1 MRMVLHFNLG
11 KEEITNVVFITGLIG
26 SGKTTRAYALADLV
40 GADVISLDA
49 YYDNPFEVGTN
60 DAFNKYLKKNLPE
73 YNIILDNF
81 EFFEQERF
89 NDENTDEKKMYWN
102 IMDQLCALI
111 KDFAMQN
118 DSPVIVEGI
127 QIFDSTIP
135 NPELYFRGQ
144 TVSVIIDSPFRCSQR
159 AVDRDEDPRDFDDV
173 YMTNRELAV
182 KLDRFV
188 NAMKLSSGDNISESK
203 R

>member
-1 MRMVLHFNLG
+1 MILHFNLG

-40 GADVISLDA
+40 NADVISLDA

-60 DAFNKYLKKNLPE
+60 ESFNKYLSKNLPE
-73 YNIILDNF
+73 YNIILDGF

-89 NDENTDEKKMYWN
+89 NDEDTDEKKMYWN
-102 IMDQLCALI
+102 VMDQLCSLI

-118 DSPVIVEGI
+118 DKPVIVEGI

-144 TVSVIIDSPFRCSQR
+144 AVSVIVDSAFECSKR
-159 AVDRDEDPRDFDDV
+159 AVKRGIDDRDFDDT
-173 YMTNRELAV
+173 YMINKKLDV
-182 KLDRFV
+182 KLDRFI

>member
-1 MRMVLHFNLG
+1 MVIHFNLG

-40 GADVISLDA
+40 NADVISLDA

-60 DAFNKYLKKNLPE
+60 ESFNKYLSKNLPE
-73 YNIILDNF
+73 YNIILDGF

-89 NDENTDEKKMYWN
+89 NDEDTDEKKMYWN
-102 IMDQLCALI
+102 VMDHLCALI

-118 DSPVIVEGI
+118 GKPVIVEGI

-144 TVSVIIDSPFRCSQR
+144 AVSVIIDSSFECSKR
-159 AVDRDEDPRDFDDV
+159 AVKRGIDDRDFDDT
-173 YMTNRELAV
+173 YMINKKLDV
-182 KLDRFV
+182 KLNRFID
-188 NAMKLSSGDNISESK
+188 ALKLSSGDNVSESK

>member
-1 MRMVLHFNLG
+1 MVLHFNLG

-60 DAFNKYLKKNLPE
+60 ESFNKYLSKNLPE
-73 YNIILDNF
+73 YNIILDGF

-89 NDENTDEKKMYWN
+89 NDEDTDEKKMYWN
-102 IMDQLCALI
+102 VMDQLCALI

-118 DSPVIVEGI
+118 DKPVIVEGI

-144 TVSVIIDSPFRCSQR
+144 AVSVIVDSVFECSKR
-159 AVDRDEDPRDFDDV
+159 AVKRGIDDRDFDDT
-173 YMTNRELAV
+173 YMINKKLDV
-182 KLDRFV
+182 KLDRFI
-188 NAMKLSSGDNISESK
+188 NAMKLSSGDNVSESN